1 MDLLK
6 RVKRI
11 LKATLHDLMERAEDP
26 ELELAKFVEACELA
40 LGELRAEIEDTQ
52 LRRDRLIQE
61 LADYRK
67 TADEWMARAERSAG
81 ENRKDAAL
89 EALRGRREALEEV
102 RVAEDGVAD
111 TDSLLA
117 ALHGDAAA
125 LEEKLRNTLQEQKR
139 ISVRLRGAEVDKRV
153 GVVLGRPDRFEAIR
167 EKVEERIF
175 AGQAAGEAGRQMF
188 RDTPEARFR
197 ALEAQPSLE
206 DELAELMK
214 KVKKKR

>member
-26 ELELAKFVEACELA
+26 ELELAKFVETCELA
-40 LGELRAEIEDTQ
+40 LGELRAEIEGAQ
-52 LRRDRLIQE
+52 LRRDRLIHE
-61 LADYRK
+61 LADHRK
-67 TADEWMARAERSAG
+67 TANDWMARAERSAG
-81 ENRKDAAL
+81 ENRKDSAL
-89 EALRGRREALEEV
+89 EALRCRREALEEV
-102 RVAEDGVAD
+102 RVAEEGVAE
-111 TDSLLA
+111 TESLLA

-139 ISVRLRGAEVDKRV
+139 FSVRLRGAEADKRV
-153 GVVLGRPDRFEAIR
+153 GAVLGRPDRSEAIR
-167 EKVEERIF
+167 EKVQERIF

-188 RDTPEARFR
+188 RNTPEARFR
-197 ALEAQPSLE
+197 ALDDQPSLE

-214 KVKKKR
+214 KVEKRS